1 MKLIVGLGNPGPE
14 YETTRHN
21 AGFMIVEA
29 LAAKHRIAIDTHERD
44 ALTGR
49 GRIAGQPV
57 LLARPVT
64 YMNRS
69 GEAVAKLVRKYL
81 DSPED
86 LRELIVVHDD
96 IDLDLGT
103 IRIRERG
110 SAGTHNGMRSII
122 SSLETEEFARVRF
135 GVRGDG
141 YENSAN
147 LADYVLETFTSEE
160 MTVVDETV
168 RRASEALLVIVRGDL
183 RRAMTTF
190 NRVPDD
196 RVPEGESR

>member
-21 AGFMIVEA
+21 AGFMIVDA
-29 LAAKHRIAIDTHERD
+29 LAAKHRIAIGTHERD

-49 GRIAGQPV
+49 GRIAGQTV
-57 LLARPVT
+57 LLARPLT

-81 DSPED
+81 GSDED
-86 LRELIVVHDD
+86 LRDLIVVHDD

-147 LADYVLETFTSEE
+147 LADYVLERFTSEE

-190 NRVPDD
+190 NRI
-196 RVPEGESR
+196 PEGER

>member
-49 GRIAGQPV
+49 GRMAGQPV
-57 LLARPVT
+57 LLARPLT

-86 LRELIVVHDD
+86 LRDLIVVQDD
-96 IDLDLGT
+96 IDLELGT

-122 SSLETEEFARVRF
+122 SSLETEEFVRVRF

-141 YENSAN
+141 YENSVN
-147 LADYVLETFTSEE
+147 LADYVLEEFTSEE
-160 MTVVDETV
+160 MTVVNETV

-183 RRAMTTF
+183 RGAMTTF
-190 NRVPDD
+190 NRVA
-196 RVPEGESR
+196 PEGESR